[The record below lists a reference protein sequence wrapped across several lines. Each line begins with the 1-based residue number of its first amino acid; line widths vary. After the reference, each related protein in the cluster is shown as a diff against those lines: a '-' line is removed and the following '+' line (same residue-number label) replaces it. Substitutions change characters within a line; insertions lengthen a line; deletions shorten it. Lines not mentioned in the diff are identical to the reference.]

1 MRVSE
6 EAQAPTLDTAP
17 QGVAEPSPPVAVAPA
32 APPWN
37 RRAARRLARVSL
49 ASVALW
55 IALTTLFRATGPVA
69 LWFYFD
75 LPFRVI
81 CHQLPERVL
90 TIAGAQMPLCSRCL
104 GIWGGMSIAGALAWP
119 VIPIKALRVVIPVAL
134 GLMGL
139 EVLTQ
144 DLGWHPVFHPTRILS
159 GLLVS
164 VPFGGA
170 LGGLIVR
177 ELRDPD

>member
-1 MRVSE
+1 MSDEEIAAPLVVSP
-6 EAQAPTLDTAP
+6 AAPP
-17 QGVAEPSPPVAVAPA
+17 

-37 RRAARRLARVSL
+37 RGAARRLARASL

-55 IALTTLFRATGPVA
+55 IALTTLFRATGPYA

-90 TIAGAQMPLCSRCL
+90 TIAGAPMPLCSRCL

-119 VIPIKALRVVIPVAL
+119 VIPIKALRIVLPIAL
-134 GLMGL
+134 GLMAL

-144 DLGWHPVFHPTRILS
+144 DLGWHPIFHPTRILS

-164 VPFGGA
+164 IPFGGA

-177 ELRDPD
+177 ELRDPPR

>member
-1 MRVSE
+1 MS
-6 EAQAPTLDTAP
+6 
-17 QGVAEPSPPVAVAPA
+17 APA
-32 APPWN
+32 PAPWN
-37 RRAARRLARVSL
+37 RKAASRLARASL
-49 ASVALW
+49 GMILVW
-55 IALTTLFRATGPVA
+55 IALTTLFRKTGPVA

-75 LPFRVI
+75 LPFRVL

-90 TIAGAQMPLCSRCL
+90 TIAGAPMPLCSRCL
-104 GIWGGMSIAGALAWP
+104 GIWGGLSLSGALAWP
-119 VIPIKALRVVIPVAL
+119 VIPIKALRIWIPIAL

-144 DLGWHPVFHPTRILS
+144 DLGLHPVYHPTRILS

-164 VPFGGA
+164 IPFGGA

-177 ELRDPD
+177 ELREPK